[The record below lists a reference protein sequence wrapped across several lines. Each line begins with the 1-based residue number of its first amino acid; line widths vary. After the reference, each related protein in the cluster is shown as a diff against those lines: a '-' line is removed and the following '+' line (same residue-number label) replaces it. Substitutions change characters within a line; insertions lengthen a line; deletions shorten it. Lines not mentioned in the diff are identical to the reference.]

1 MSFLRSTES
10 GALPEP
16 EGFGAALR
24 LSYLRSEPTGGAA
37 PINSHSLSRSSCRIW
52 SCTKVGA
59 PARSGG
65 VGAGH
70 RLRGGS
76 GRSNVLCLI
85 SRARLRDL
93 RVLGT
98 QFTSA
103 LILSHQPASVGPS
116 VLLEA
121 AAAHLQCSDR
131 AADSELT
138 LSSHH
143 KHRRLP
149 RRLRKR
155 CVGSLSRAELSHSCD
170 VPHRGARQGRAFGRL
185 WRRRARPRRRERP
198 VPGQG
203 CVPTSR
209 LHQPWPW
216 GGRRGALGLAVCYT
230 LRSDM
235 F

>member
-24 LSYLRSEPTGGAA
+24 LSYLCSEPTGGAA
-37 PINSHSLSRSSCRIW
+37 QINSHSLSRSSCRIW

-93 RVLGT
+93 RALGT

-103 LILSHQPASVGPS
+103 LILSHQPASV
-116 VLLEA
+116 LLEA
-121 AAAHLQCSDR
+121 SVHCLQPTCSAPIGLQTVNRHSDPTTNIVGYR
-131 AADSELT
+131 AACENGAWEAYLELN
-138 LSSHH
+138 
-143 KHRRLP
+143 
-149 RRLRKR
+149 
-155 CVGSLSRAELSHSCD
+155 
-170 VPHRGARQGRAFGRL
+170 
-185 WRRRARPRRRERP
+185 
-198 VPGQG
+198 
-203 CVPTSR
+203 
-209 LHQPWPW
+209 
-216 GGRRGALGLAVCYT
+216 
-230 LRSDM
+230 
-235 F
+235 

>member
-1 MSFLRSTES
+1 M
-10 GALPEP
+10 
-16 EGFGAALR
+16 
-24 LSYLRSEPTGGAA
+24 
-37 PINSHSLSRSSCRIW
+37 
-52 SCTKVGA
+52 
-59 PARSGG
+59 PARAVPQSRRASTLGG

-103 LILSHQPASVGPS
+103 LILSHRHAS

-131 AADSELT
+131 AAGSELT
-138 LSSHH
+138 LRSHP

-170 VPHRGARQGRAFGRL
+170 VPHRGARACAAGPRSAVCGDAERGPGGGSGRSQGRDVCPHPACTSPGRGE
-185 WRRRARPRRRERP
+185 A
-198 VPGQG
+198 VGG
-203 CVPTSR
+203 
-209 LHQPWPW
+209 PW
-216 GGRRGALGLAVCYT
+216 G
-230 LRSDM
+230 
-235 F
+235 